1 MHVQFPAVSVQL
13 ARGGQVSRSA
23 QAEISH
29 PPSHLQVYIYLH
41 VYFAT

>member
-1 MHVQFPAVSVQL
+1 MHVQFPAISAQL
-13 ARGGQVSRSA
+13 ARGGQVSRST

-29 PPSHLQVYIYLH
+29 PPSHLQVFIFLY